1 MNLPLN
7 GRVAIIDDQ
16 INQAEPLM
24 KILSQKQIPF
34 TYFSGEVV
42 YLPEEGKSNNDIR
55 VVFLDINLI
64 DNTERNDKEL
74 KAKLVPVL
82 TRVISANN
90 YPYVIIYWSR
100 HERHKSLIE
109 DIFEKHLIDRKPIG
123 YLSAIKSDFFNL
135 DGSMTDDFETKITN
149 LFTSINTL
157 IGQAPA
163 YSYLL
168 HWENQVH
175 SSTDKV
181 LQEVFSSYH
190 QFKEWPNNA
199 NFILEKLG
207 NAYLGKH
214 YSDSS
219 PEDQIKASFISFN
232 SVFKDTL
239 EHSVYTSDILN
250 VQTLTYD
257 ATKVENK
264 VNSINEKLNLSK
276 DVKNISESGNVVIF
290 EEADEKFFGALL
302 IKILSKIQLG
312 NYLRQE
318 KREIEE
324 VELNSLANKE
334 LKKMKDEIK
343 AGWLKIAIVVT
354 PICDYVQKSNKIYD
368 RIVKGLLIPSKFRA
382 FIDEK
387 SEAVY
392 VLPITIN
399 HNACEYILILDF
411 RYFSTTDL
419 SVEKATP
426 IFRLRQELLAE
437 IQSRLARHI
446 SRQGILFL
454 DERD

>member
-1 MNLPLN
+1 MNLPIN
-7 GRVAIIDDQ
+7 GRVAIVDDQ
-16 INQAEPLM
+16 ISQAEPLM
-24 KILSQKQIPF
+24 KIFSQKQIPF

-42 YLPEEGKSNNDIR
+42 FLPEEGNSNNDIR
-55 VVFLDINLI
+55 VLFLDINLI
-64 DNTERNDKEL
+64 DNTERNDKDL

-109 DIFEKHLIDRKPIG
+109 DIFDKELSDRKPIG

-135 DGSMTDDFETKITN
+135 DGSMTDDFDTKIAT
-149 LFTSINTL
+149 LFTSIDAL
-157 IGQAPA
+157 IEQSPA

-168 HWENQVH
+168 NWENQVH

-190 QFKEWPNNA
+190 KFKDWTNNA
-199 NFILEKLG
+199 NYILEKLG

-214 YSDSS
+214 YNESS
-219 PEDQIKASFISFN
+219 PEEKIKASFISFN

-239 EHSVYTSDILN
+239 EHSVYNTAILN
-250 VQTLTYD
+250 NQNLNYD
-257 ATKVENK
+257 PEKVESN
-264 VNSINEKLNLSK
+264 VSSINQKLNLSK
-276 DVKNISESGNVVIF
+276 DVKNIAESGNIIVF
-290 EEADEKFFGALL
+290 ENADEKLFGTLL
-302 IKILSKIQLG
+302 FKILSKFQLS
-312 NYLRQE
+312 NYLKQ
-318 KREIEE
+318 KQKDIDDI
-324 VELNSLANKE
+324 ELNNLANKE
-334 LKKMKDEIK
+334 LKSLKEEIK
-343 AGWLKIAIVVT
+343 KSWIKTGVVVT
-354 PICDYVQKSNKIYD
+354 PICDYVQRNNKIYD
-368 RIVKGLLIPSKFRA
+368 RIVKGLLIPSVYRK

-399 HNACEYILILDF
+399 YNDKEYILILDF

-437 IQSRLARHI
+437 IQSKLARHI
-446 SRQGILFL
+446 NRQGILFL
-454 DERD
+454 YEKD

>member
-16 INQAEPLM
+16 LSQVEPLM
-24 KILSQKQIPF
+24 KIFSQKQIPF
-34 TYFSGEVV
+34 TYFSGEVLF
-42 YLPEEGKSNNDIR
+42 LPEEGISNNDIR
-55 VVFLDINLI
+55 VLFLDINLI

-74 KAKLVPVL
+74 KANLVPVL

-109 DIFEKHLIDRKPIG
+109 NIFENELSDRKPIC

-135 DGSMTDDFETKITN
+135 DGSMTDDFDTKIET
-149 LFTSINTL
+149 LFTSIDAL
-157 IGQAPA
+157 IEQSPA

-190 QFKEWPNNA
+190 QFKDWTNNA
-199 NFILEKLG
+199 NYILEKLG
-207 NAYLGKH
+207 NAYFGKH
-214 YSDSS
+214 YKESS
-219 PEDQIKASFISFN
+219 PEEKIKASFISFN

-239 EHSVYTSDILN
+239 EHSVYNSTIPN
-250 VQTLTYD
+250 IQNLTYD
-257 ATKVENK
+257 PAKVESK
-264 VNSINEKLNLSK
+264 VSSINQKLNLSK
-276 DVKNISESGNVVIF
+276 DVNHIAESGNILVL
-290 EEADEKFFGALL
+290 ENADEKKFGSLL
-302 IKILSKIQLG
+302 IKLLSKIQFC

-318 KREIEE
+318 QKNINE
-324 VELNSLANKE
+324 VELYRLANNE
-334 LKKMKDEIK
+334 LKKIKAEIK
-343 AGWLKIAIVVT
+343 ASWIKIAIVVT

-368 RIVKGLLIPSKFRA
+368 RIVKGLLIPSQYKI

-392 VLPITIN
+392 VLPITIKY
-399 HNACEYILILDF
+399 AGTEYVLILDF
-411 RYFSTTDL
+411 RYFATTDL
-419 SVEKATP
+419 SAENVTP

-446 SRQGILFL
+446 NRQGILFL
-454 DERD
+454 DERE

>member
-16 INQAEPLM
+16 ISQAEPLM
-24 KILSQKQIPF
+24 KIFSQKQIPF

-42 YLPEEGKSNNDIR
+42 FLPEEGNNSNDIR
-55 VVFLDINLI
+55 VLFLDINLI
-64 DNTERNDKEL
+64 DNTERSDKEL

-82 TRVISANN
+82 NRVISANN

-100 HERHKSLIE
+100 HERHKSLID
-109 DIFEKHLIDRKPIG
+109 DIFAKDLSDRKPIG
-123 YLSAIKSDFFNL
+123 FLSAIKSDFFNL
-135 DGSMTDDFETKITN
+135 EGNTTEEFDIKIAS
-149 LFTSINTL
+149 LFNSINDL
-157 IGQAPA
+157 IEKSPA

-181 LQEVFSSYH
+181 LQEVFSSYD
-190 QFKEWPNNA
+190 QFKDWTNNA
-199 NFILEKLG
+199 NYILEKLG
-207 NAYLGKH
+207 SAYLGKH
-214 YSDSS
+214 YNDCS
-219 PEDQIKASFISFN
+219 PEDRIKASFISFN

-239 EHSVYTSDILN
+239 EHNVYISDISN
-250 VQTLTYD
+250 VQNLSYD
-257 ATKVENK
+257 IAKVESK

-276 DVKNISESGNVVIF
+276 DVNNISESGNIIVL
-290 EEADEKFFGALL
+290 ENADEKFFGALL
-302 IKILSKIQLG
+302 IKLLSKIQLS
-312 NYLRQE
+312 NYLKLKQ
-318 KREIEE
+318 KEINE
-324 VELNSLANKE
+324 VELKSLANKE
-334 LKKMKDEIK
+334 LKKIKDEIK
-343 AGWLKIAIVVT
+343 ANWIKIAMVVT

-368 RIVKGLLIPSKFRA
+368 RIVKGLLIPAQYKT

-399 HNACEYILILDF
+399 HSDNEYILILDF

-419 SVEKATP
+419 DAEKATA

-437 IQSRLARHI
+437 VQSRLARHI

-454 DERD
+454 DERE

>member
-16 INQAEPLM
+16 LSQVEPLM
-24 KILSQKQIPF
+24 KIFSQKQIPF
-34 TYFSGEVV
+34 TYFSGEVLF
-42 YLPEEGKSNNDIR
+42 LPEEGISNNDIR
-55 VVFLDINLI
+55 VLFLDINLI

-74 KAKLVPVL
+74 KANLVPVL

-109 DIFEKHLIDRKPIG
+109 NIFENELSDRKPIC

-135 DGSMTDDFETKITN
+135 DGSMTDDFDTKIET
-149 LFTSINTL
+149 LFTSIDAL
-157 IGQAPA
+157 IEQSPA

-190 QFKEWPNNA
+190 QFKDWTNNA
-199 NFILEKLG
+199 NYILEKLG
-207 NAYLGKH
+207 NAYLGK
-214 YSDSS
+214 YYKESS
-219 PEDQIKASFISFN
+219 LEEKIKVSFISFN

-239 EHSVYTSDILN
+239 EHSVYNSIIPN
-250 VQTLTYD
+250 IQNLTYD
-257 ATKVENK
+257 PAKVESK
-264 VNSINEKLNLSK
+264 VSSINQKLNLSK
-276 DVKNISESGNVVIF
+276 DVNHIAESGNILVL
-290 EEADEKFFGALL
+290 ENADEKKFGSLL
-302 IKILSKIQLG
+302 IKLLSKIQFC

-318 KREIEE
+318 QKNINE
-324 VELNSLANKE
+324 VELYRLANNE
-334 LKKMKDEIK
+334 LKKIKAEIK
-343 AGWLKIAIVVT
+343 ASWIKIAIVVT

-368 RIVKGLLIPSKFRA
+368 RIVKGLLIPSQYKI

-392 VLPITIN
+392 VLPITIKY
-399 HNACEYILILDF
+399 AGTEYVLILDF
-411 RYFSTTDL
+411 RYFATTDL
-419 SVEKATP
+419 SAENVTP

-446 SRQGILFL
+446 NRQGILFL
-454 DERD
+454 DERE

>member
-1 MNLPLN
+1 
-7 GRVAIIDDQ
+7 
-16 INQAEPLM
+16 
-24 KILSQKQIPF
+24 
-34 TYFSGEVV
+34 
-42 YLPEEGKSNNDIR
+42 
-55 VVFLDINLI
+55 
-64 DNTERNDKEL
+64 
-74 KAKLVPVL
+74 
-82 TRVISANN
+82 
-90 YPYVIIYWSR
+90 
-100 HERHKSLIE
+100 
-109 DIFEKHLIDRKPIG
+109 
-123 YLSAIKSDFFNL
+123 
-135 DGSMTDDFETKITN
+135 
-149 LFTSINTL
+149 
-157 IGQAPA
+157 
-163 YSYLL
+163 
-168 HWENQVH
+168 
-175 SSTDKV
+175 V

>member
-16 INQAEPLM
+16 IKQAEPLM
-24 KILSQKQIPF
+24 KIFSQKQIPF

-42 YLPEEGKSNNDIR
+42 YLPEEGNSNNDIR
-55 VVFLDINLI
+55 VLFLDINLI
-64 DNTERNDKEL
+64 DNTERDDKDL
-74 KAKLVPVL
+74 KAILVPVL
-82 TRVISANN
+82 TRVISSNN

-109 DIFEKHLIDRKPIG
+109 NIFENELSDRKPIG

-135 DGSMTDDFETKITN
+135 DGSVTDDFDSKIIK
-149 LFTSINTL
+149 LLARIDDL
-157 IGQAPA
+157 IGQTPS

-175 SSTDKV
+175 YSTDKV
-181 LQEVFSSYH
+181 LQEIFSSYH
-190 QFKEWPNNA
+190 QFKDWSNNA
-199 NFILEKLG
+199 NYILEKLG

-214 YSDSS
+214 YNDSS
-219 PEDQIKASFISFN
+219 AEDKIKASFISFN

-239 EHSVYTSDILN
+239 DHNVYTSIIPN
-250 VQTLTYD
+250 SQTLIYD
-257 ATKVENK
+257 KTKVESK

-276 DVKNISESGNVVIF
+276 DVKHITESGNVIMF

-302 IKILSKIQLG
+302 IKILSKIRLG

-318 KREIEE
+318 KKEITE

-334 LKKMKDEIK
+334 LKIIKDEIK
-343 AGWLKIAIVVT
+343 ASWVKIAVVVT

-368 RIVKGLLIPSKFRA
+368 RIVKGLLIPSKYKA

-392 VLPITIN
+392 VLPITIDYN
-399 HNACEYILILDF
+399 DNEYILILDF

-419 SVEKATP
+419 NAEKAAP
-426 IFRLRQELLAE
+426 IFRLRLELLAE

-446 SRQGILFL
+446 SRQGVLFL
-454 DERD
+454 DDRD